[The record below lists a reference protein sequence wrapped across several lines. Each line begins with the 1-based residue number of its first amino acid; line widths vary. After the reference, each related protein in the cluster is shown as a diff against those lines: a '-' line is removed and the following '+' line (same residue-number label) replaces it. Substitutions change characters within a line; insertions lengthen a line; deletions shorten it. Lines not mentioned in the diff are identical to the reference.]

1 VTPVTQSIAPKTGMN
16 ALLTAE
22 ESALILA
29 DRQPIQ
35 FAGLHSR
42 EPLLWVIH
50 EDPSKRAEAAPV
62 TGGADLH
69 ARIGIRSAR
78 PMVNII
84 IGGGYRH
91 V

>member
-1 VTPVTQSIAPKTGMN
+1 MTQSIAPKTGLN
-16 ALLTAE
+16 ALLTPE

-42 EPLLWVIH
+42 EPLLWVIR
-50 EDPSKRAEAAPV
+50 EDSSKRAEAAPV

-69 ARIGIRSAR
+69 ARQLGSDR
-78 PMVNII
+78 PDRWIIFI